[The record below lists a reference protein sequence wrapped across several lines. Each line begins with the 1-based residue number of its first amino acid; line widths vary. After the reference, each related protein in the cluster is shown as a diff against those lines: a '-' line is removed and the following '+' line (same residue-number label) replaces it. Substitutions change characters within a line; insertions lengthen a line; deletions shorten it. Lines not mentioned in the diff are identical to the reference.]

1 MQTFTTERDKDGKI
15 IKVTQLRAFP
25 RSDDDGPQ
33 WRGVRFEGTVLE
45 DGVNIGLGLQ
55 VGSGCKLDVMASVA
69 LDLYHNGKLQITL
82 ETRPAQ

>member
-1 MQTFTTERDKDGKI
+1 
-15 IKVTQLRAFP
+15 
-25 RSDDDGPQ
+25 
-33 WRGVRFEGTVLE
+33 VLE

-55 VGSGCKLDVMASVA
+55 VGAGCKLDVMASVA